1 MNRDEIIGGIVIFLF
16 GAVTTLLSLG
26 MPIGTFRKSGTGLFP
41 LCLGILLI
49 VLSGLFLLQ
58 LFLKDHAAGKR
69 ELIVRT
75 PGSLK
80 QLILFFGAMVLVT
93 LFFNRLGYPLSSF
106 LLMLALLK
114 TLGMKRWSLNIL
126 LSLGTAAVCY
136 FLFVQWL
143 NIPMPKGLVGI

>member
-16 GAVTTLLSLG
+16 GAVTTFLSLG

-93 LFFNRLGYPLSSF
+93 LFLNRLGYPLSSF

>member
-1 MNRDEIIGGIVIFLF
+1 MGGIIIFLF
-16 GAVTTLLSLG
+16 GAVTTVLSLG
-26 MPIGTFRKSGTGLFP
+26 MPVGTFRKSGTGLFP

-93 LFFNRLGYPLSSF
+93 LLFNRLGYPLSSF